1 MTVLQVLHLSKS
13 YTDRR
18 LLQDLTFSLGAG
30 ERVGLVGNNGCGKTT
45 LLRMLAGQE
54 VPDGG
59 EIRLTGHLRVGYL
72 AQLPDPRA
80 ELASL
85 KAQHQAGEKPH
96 LAWTLHPD
104 GLEERT
110 AEQAD
115 TLSGGER
122 TRLALSRFLASAPDI
137 MLLDEPTNNLDL
149 DGIQAVI
156 RLLEASPG
164 TMIIVSHDRY
174 LLDQLVTRILEIDN
188 TGIRSYTGNYSRYRE
203 EKERLLQESLQRY
216 AEGRKQ
222 QRQLQAEIAQKRQW
236 ADKAHR
242 DSTK

>member
-1 MTVLQVLHLSKS
+1 MHISKS
-13 YTDRR
+13 YTDRH

-54 VPDGG
+54 VPDSG
-59 EIRLTGHLRVGYL
+59 EIRLAGHLRVGYL

-110 AEQAD
+110 
-115 TLSGGER
+115 
-122 TRLALSRFLASAPDI
+122 
-137 MLLDEPTNNLDL
+137 
-149 DGIQAVI
+149 
-156 RLLEASPG
+156 
-164 TMIIVSHDRY
+164 
-174 LLDQLVTRILEIDN
+174 
-188 TGIRSYTGNYSRYRE
+188 
-203 EKERLLQESLQRY
+203 
-216 AEGRKQ
+216 
-222 QRQLQAEIAQKRQW
+222 
-236 ADKAHR
+236 
-242 DSTK
+242 